1 MKKKILYYLLFL
13 PLISFLTSCNSKQE
27 FDEYYAR
34 PDDLEPPIYQQLEAQ
49 GNFTNLISL
58 IEKAGYKD
66 ILGKAGY
73 WTMMAP
79 NDAAFESFFQE
90 EGISGVSSVDSIMAS
105 KIVRYALIYNA
116 FRTERLS
123 DYQSRIG
130 WEEDI
135 SFRRRTAYYDGF
147 KEKVVDGNSIIV
159 AGSNRNNAPGADYYI
174 PGDNNNKYITY
185 FMDEYMLSL
194 GLSSSD
200 YNYFYPNSNYTGFN
214 VLASETV
221 KADIVAENGIIHE
234 VSKVSLPLINIDQKL
249 EESSSYSIFRDILET
264 NLVNYVFDQ
273 DATTTYQNFTRK
285 SDDAY
290 VKVYDPA
297 LFFSP
302 NNENYIK
309 EADNDGQSDAY
320 TLFVPENDVL
330 QEFIDDVL
338 LKNYESLEK
347 LPKYV
352 YEDFINAHMVQ
363 NAVWPSQIA
372 SYSNGLD
379 EDVRFDISADITEAN
394 ILSNGFFYGTNK
406 VQESNLFYS
415 VYTSAYLDP
424 KFTLATRLYNDG
436 SGYREIISNI
446 TGRYTLF
453 LPSDE
458 ILRDLGFDY
467 NINRQEWLYTSP
479 ETGDTSAGTLARTRL
494 LRVLYN
500 GIVPTP
506 NGELD
511 DLSGSGIIRSG
522 DFDLAGEYI
531 RWENNQVW
539 AAGNEEVKNLSQE
552 VLQEETRINILGY
565 EDQNNGRTYYI
576 DNVIE
581 FTEQPQGLELLT
593 LALESA
599 DSPYLNFMVYLL
611 YSELYDQDTGAID
624 GVELGTSYT
633 FAIPNN
639 EAINQA
645 VTDGVLPAN
654 ALTEIQEEKD
664 QISNFIRYH
673 ILATRTASDDGLI
686 NGKTETLLKSNLGEK
701 TYINIISAPG
711 DLAFLDSQS
720 RQANYIP
727 SASNNLAD
735 RTLIHLIDN
744 YLLYAE

>member
-13 PLISFLTSCNSKQE
+13 PLISFLSSCNSKEE

-49 GNFTNLISL
+49 GNFNNLITL

-66 ILGKAGY
+66 ILGKSGY

-79 NDAAFESFFQE
+79 NDDAFASFFQQQ
-90 EGISGVSSVDSIMAS
+90 GISDVSAVDSIMAS

-123 DYQSRIG
+123 DYQSRLG

-147 KEKVVDGNSIIV
+147 KEKTIDGSSLIV

-174 PGDNNNKYITY
+174 PGDNNNKYVTY
-185 FMDEYMLSL
+185 FMEEYVTSL
-194 GLSSSD
+194 GLSPFD
-200 YNYFYPNSNYTGFN
+200 YNYFYPNSTYTGFN
-214 VLASETV
+214 VLSGETV

-234 VSKVSLPLINIDQKL
+234 VSKVSLPLINLDQKL
-249 EESSSYSIFRDILET
+249 EESPNYSIFRDMLET

-285 SDDAY
+285 SEDAY

-320 TLFVPENDVL
+320 SLFVPENDVL
-330 QEFIDDVL
+330 QDFIDEVL
-338 LKNYESLEK
+338 LKNYESLEQ
-347 LPKYV
+347 LPKYI
-352 YEDFINAHMVQ
+352 YEDFFNAHMVQ

-379 EDVRFDISADITEAN
+379 EDVRFNVDTDISEAN

-446 TGRYTLF
+446 SGKYTLF

-458 ILRDLGFDY
+458 VLLNLGYDY
-467 NINRQEWLYTSP
+467 DINRSEWVYTSP
-479 ETGDTSAGTLARTRL
+479 ETGNTSRGTLARTRL

-511 DLSGSGIIRSG
+511 DLSGSGIIRTG

-539 AAGNEEVKNLSQE
+539 AAGGEKTEIVGGEV
-552 VLQEETRINILGY
+552 VQEENKINIIGY

-576 DNVIE
+576 DGVID
-581 FTEQPQGLELLT
+581 FTEVQPGFDLFA
-593 LALESA
+593 LALE
-599 DSPYLNFMVYLL
+599 PKGYINFFFYL
-611 YSELYDQDTGAID
+611 YSSSLFDQDTGSID

-633 FAIPNN
+633 FAIPSN
-639 EAINQA
+639 EAIAQA
-645 VTDGVLPAN
+645 VADGVLPSN
-654 ALTEIQEEKD
+654 NNPSDPVQKK
-664 QISNFIRYH
+664 QIEDFIKYH

-686 NGKTETLLKSNLGEK
+686 NGQTETLLKSELGNK
-701 TYINIISAPG
+701 TYISVISSPG
-711 DLAFLDSQS
+711 ELSFLDSQS
-720 RQANYIP
+720 RTANYIP
-727 SASNNLAD
+727 SVSNNLAD